1 MNKKA
6 EFFSFVIPSV
16 LAFALSGVYAVVDG
30 FFIGNTIG
38 DAGLAAINIAWPVTA
53 LLQAVGTGIG
63 MGGAVQ
69 YSLHLNEEKKSFFNI
84 TIILLFCSGLLLMVL
99 LFPILKPLLI
109 LLGAEGDL
117 LSMGLDYLYIILIG
131 CLFQVFSTGFLPL
144 IRNMGG
150 SLMAMI
156 AMICGFLTNIV
167 LDFLFIKV
175 FLWGLGGAAAATV
188 IGQAVTMILAVIYFF
203 NKKISFSL
211 PSFQLIKERTTPVL
225 LVGLSPFG
233 LTFSPNII
241 LIFMNKAAMIYGGQE
256 AVSCYA
262 VVAYITMIVL
272 LLLQGV
278 GDGSQ
283 PLISRCYGSGN
294 QKQFSQ
300 FRRLAYLTGLVLALL
315 CMVLLFFLRESAAE
329 LFGASHEV
337 RKDVSEV
344 LLFFIAAFC
353 FQAFVRVTISS
364 FYAAEKNGFAY
375 ILVYAEPCLLLLSL
389 LTLPKLWDMTGVWIA
404 SPLSQIV
411 TAFIA
416 VYLFYRSYRKEKSIS
431 D

>member
-1 MNKKA
+1 MNRKA

-30 FFIGNTIG
+30 FFIGNTMG

-53 LLQAVGTGIG
+53 LLQAAGTGIG

-69 YSLHLNEEKKSFFNI
+69 YSLHLNQEKKSFFNI
-84 TIILLFCSGLLLMVL
+84 TVILLFGFGLLLMVL
-99 LFPILKPLLI
+99 LFPVLTPLLT
-109 LLGAEGDL
+109 LLGAEGEL
-117 LSMGLDYLYIILIG
+117 LSMGLDYLHIILLG

-150 SLMAMI
+150 SMTAMI
-156 AMICGFLTNIV
+156 AMISGFLTNIA
-167 LDFLFIKV
+167 LDFLFIRV

-188 IGQAVTMILAVIYFF
+188 IGQAVTMILAVCYFS
-203 NKKISFSL
+203 KKRVSFSF
-211 PSFQLIKERTTPVL
+211 PSFQLLRERAKPVL

-241 LIFMNKAAMIYGGQE
+241 LILMNKAAMIYGGQD

-283 PLISRCYGSGN
+283 PLISRCYGNGDS
-294 QKQFSQ
+294 KQFSQ
-300 FRRLAYLTGLVLALL
+300 FRHLAYVTGLILALL
-315 CMVLLFFLRESAAE
+315 CMFLLFFLRESAAE
-329 LFGASHEV
+329 LFGASSEV
-337 RKDVSEV
+337 RKDVAGV
-344 LLFFIAAFC
+344 LLIFIAAFC

-364 FYAAEKNGFAY
+364 FYAAEKNLSAY
-375 ILVYAEPCLLLLSL
+375 ILVYAEPCLLLLAL
-389 LTLPKLWDMTGVWIA
+389 LTLPKFCDMTGVWIA
-404 SPLSQIV
+404 SPLSQIL

-416 VYLFYRSYRKEKSIS
+416 IYLFCRNEKKEKSMS
-431 D
+431 E